1 MKKIII
7 LLLAMLTASV
17 SIQAGDPTEK
27 QIKKVVKAK
36 KKDFKKQKW
45 ELYGTAQTLDMVLY
59 NYYKELYAA
68 GSNIK
73 EVTGLGAESENKTIL
88 HQKAIMDAARTYS
101 QNTCSQVEVKANNV
115 LSSISKEELDDFRQT
130 FTSNVSKQIGGQLK
144 ECFSVIRASKTSP
157 GYYEM
162 QTFFLLDERNALNAL
177 KEAMRATYIERKFKQ
192 EMLEPLMDAVS
203 VPGMN

>member
-7 LLLAMLTASV
+7 LLLAMLTTSV
-17 SIQAGDPTEK
+17 SMQAGDPTEK
-27 QIKKVVKAK
+27 QIKKAVKAK

-59 NYYKELYAA
+59 NYYKELYAP

-101 QNTCSQVEVKANNV
+101 QNTCSQVEVKAENE
-115 LSSISKEELDDFRQT
+115 LKSISKEEVDDFRQR

-144 ECFSVIRASKTSP
+144 ECFSMIRASKASP

-162 QTFFLLDERNALNAL
+162 QTFFLLDERHALDAR
-177 KEAMRATYIERKFKQ
+177 KEALRATFIECKFKQ
-192 EMLEPLMDAVS
+192 EMLEPLMEAVS
-203 VPGMN
+203 APVMN

>member
-7 LLLAMLTASV
+7 LLLAMLTTSV
-17 SIQAGDPTEK
+17 SMQAGDPTEK
-27 QIKKVVKAK
+27 QIKKAVKAK

-45 ELYGTAQTLDMVLY
+45 ELYGTAQTMDMVLY
-59 NYYKELYAA
+59 NYYKELYAP

-101 QNTCSQVEVKANNV
+101 QNTCSQVEVKAKNA

>member
-7 LLLAMLTASV
+7 ILLAMLTTSV
-17 SIQAGDPTEK
+17 SMQAGDPTEK
-27 QIKKVVKAK
+27 QIEKAVKAK
-36 KKDFKKQKW
+36 MKDFKKQNW
-45 ELYGTAQTLDMVLY
+45 ELYGTAQTMEMVLY
-59 NYYKELYAA
+59 NYYKELYSP
-68 GSNIK
+68 GGNIK

-101 QNTCSQVEVKANNV
+101 QNTCSQVEVKAENA

-144 ECFSVIRASKTSP
+144 ECFSVIRASKTSS